1 MTVTEFEAARPRLF
15 GLAYRLLGSAQEAE
29 DVVQD
34 AFLRW
39 NTADAVDNPP
49 AWLAKVVTNLSLNR
63 LNSARVKREAY
74 VGPWLPEPVLTTD
87 DPADS
92 IALHEDV
99 SIAMLLVLER
109 LSPTERAVFVLR
121 EAFDYSHRE
130 IAEILDI
137 SEANSRQV
145 HRRAGMRIGA
155 AERRF
160 TVDRAEQRELVER
173 FLAAARSGDVAGLEK
188 LLATDV
194 IGTADS
200 GGKAPAAA
208 RPIVGRDRV
217 SRYIVGGIRKF
228 GVDVELV
235 EVNGAPAM
243 LGRLDDTLI
252 GVLVFEVADGQIT
265 ALRTV
270 ANPDKLK
277 FLVRQLS
284 QTRPLPGS

>member
-39 NTADAVDNPP
+39 NTADTVDNPP